1 MLLKSQHNSLKHK
14 YQFYYNTE
22 VIKSLIVRQSMNRK
36 YQLNLRTLKLK
47 LQSLKHL
54 RYRVLFYLFLLM
66 VFLEDGVF
74 IGGIG
79 IVTFDLLEF
88 LYFVN
93 IYKRTSEIIF
103 FYEVIF
109 RR

>member
-1 MLLKSQHNSLKHK
+1 
-14 YQFYYNTE
+14 
-22 VIKSLIVRQSMNRK
+22 
-36 YQLNLRTLKLK
+36 
-47 LQSLKHL
+47 
-54 RYRVLFYLFLLM
+54 M

-93 IYKRTSEIIF
+93 IYKRTSEIIY